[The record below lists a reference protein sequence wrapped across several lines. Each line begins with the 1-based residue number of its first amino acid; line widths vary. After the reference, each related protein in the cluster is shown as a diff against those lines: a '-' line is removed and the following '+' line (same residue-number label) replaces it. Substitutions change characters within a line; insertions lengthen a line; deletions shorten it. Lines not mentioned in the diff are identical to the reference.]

1 MYSKSPSK
9 LSNFQGKCMMINNH
23 QCQYYYVNNMLENSN
38 NWVCLSVWL
47 ELGMYLSHIT
57 QKPWQVNVTR
67 SVPNEVP
74 NLACKKSPSFLSRSI
89 SKCLN
94 FTFCCTFEPFLVMFT
109 MEKVGKTY
117 WYILHYAGK
126 VSVYRIPYSRL
137 YYVNVR

>member
-1 MYSKSPSK
+1 MS
-9 LSNFQGKCMMINNH
+9 
-23 QCQYYYVNNMLENSN
+23 
-38 NWVCLSVWL
+38 LSVWL

-137 YYVNVR
+137 YYVNVRQLKWRQERDAWVFSIVQIGVKPDHNKLCTQK